1 MQIIHLNS
9 VAERET
15 RSPLGKYQ
23 AFMKEVSLALG
34 REPRSLDMR
43 KRHPFDLAVVRVP
56 PGTAHCPYH
65 AHSAQYDRSPGPS
78 IKPAGTSDHGRS
90 PCPGTSHGR

>member
-1 MQIIHLNS
+1 MHIINLDAVPEREIKSPKGKYHAFMREVS
-9 VAERET
+9 VA
-15 RSPLGKYQ
+15 L
-23 AFMKEVSLALG
+23 V

-65 AHSAQYDRSPGPS
+65 AHSAQWEL
-78 IKPAGTSDHGRS
+78 
-90 PCPGTSHGR
+90 